1 MSLEINRAALFGC
14 WLHFSLRDFYTDSA
28 RLSVRY
34 ALARS
39 YCKPGPRSLKAAS
52 QSDELIG
59 YCFRGFDVALFSPGK
74 MTRKTTF
81 DLPHDLLQHAKHE
94 ADERNM
100 TLRAPVILALRRELG
115 SHG

>member
-14 WLHFSLRDFYTDSA
+14 WLHFSLRGLYTDSA

-39 YCKPGPRSLKAAS
+39 YCNPGPRSLKAAS

-59 YCFRGFDVALFSPGK
+59 YCFKAFDIALLSPGK
-74 MTRKTTF
+74 MTRKITKLLTF
-81 DLPHDLLQHAKHE
+81 GLAGITDRQSRD
-94 ADERNM
+94 R
-100 TLRAPVILALRRELG
+100 RAGYICAY
-115 SHG
+115 S